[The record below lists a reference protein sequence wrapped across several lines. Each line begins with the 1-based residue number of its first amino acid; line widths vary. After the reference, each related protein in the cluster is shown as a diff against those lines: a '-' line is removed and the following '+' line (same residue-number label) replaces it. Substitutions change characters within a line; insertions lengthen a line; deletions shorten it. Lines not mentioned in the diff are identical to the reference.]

1 MAMDD
6 DPLKFGSR
14 EEFGQGVVEAHIS
27 DWTDIVQDTL
37 NAAYQNPS
45 SVNPEMIR
53 QLEVALSAIA
63 QHSNSTQSSFRNQ
76 GHPSSGD
83 PDRQDGLE

>member
-6 DPLKFGSR
+6 DPIKFGSG
-14 EEFGQGVVEAHIS
+14 EPFGQGLAEAQIL

-45 SVNPEMIR
+45 SVHPDMIR

-63 QHSNSTQSSFRNQ
+63 QHSNSLPSSFKNQ
-76 GHPSSGD
+76 GRPSSGD
-83 PDRQDGLE
+83 SDRQDGVD